1 MGKEKSTE
9 EKNCLFCK
17 IVTGEIPAEKVY
29 EDEHALAFLDIN
41 PINIGHTLLI
51 PKKHTQNIFDTPSE
65 TLQNIMPA
73 LKIISSAVKNG
84 VGADGLNIINNNEGP
99 AGQLVYHLH
108 LHVVPRFQG
117 DGFTHWHGKNYN
129 DGEMSATAEKIKK
142 VILGN

>member
-1 MGKEKSTE
+1 MNNETSIE

-17 IVTGEIPAEKVY
+17 IIAGEIPAEKVY
-29 EDEHALAFLDIN
+29 EDEHSLAFLDIN

-65 TLQNIMPA
+65 TLQNIVSA
-73 LKIISSAVKNG
+73 LKIVSSAVKNG
-84 VGADGLNIINNNEGP
+84 VNADGLNIINNNGGP

-108 LHVVPRFQG
+108 LHLVPRFTG

-129 DGEMSATAEKIKK
+129 EGEMSATAEKIKK
-142 VILGN
+142 IILDN